1 VAASVDKVRNP
12 AEDEDD
18 PVVVGGGDGGE
29 EGGGDGG
36 GVGGGE
42 FDAVAVANKIV
53 SSTVC
58 MQLTPSPHVHVL
70 LSNEMTGGLKA
81 YCAIAGRSTMVPV
94 FKPFASKHGQ
104 SRS

>member
-70 LSNEMTGGLKA
+70 LSNEIVG
-81 YCAIAGRSTMVPV
+81 YCAIAGRSVIVPT

>member
-1 VAASVDKVRNP
+1 MAASVDKVRNP
-12 AEDEDD
+12 AEDDDD

-58 MQLTPSPHVHVL
+58 MQLTPSQHVHVL

-81 YCAIAGRSTMVPV
+81 YCAIAGRSTIVPV